1 MPTCLGETLATRR
14 RNKADTLTL
23 ARPVPASTGMAEDHR
38 QSLGK
43 LGENLACAALKERG
57 YAIIARRYRT
67 RLGEIDIV
75 ARDGD
80 TTVFVEVKLRTG
92 DGFGGGAVAVTAMKQ
107 RKVTLMAMDYLARHR
122 LDDRPCRFDVVAIDA
137 QATPPR
143 LEVYTNAFDATF

>member
-1 MPTCLGETLATRR
+1 
-14 RNKADTLTL
+14 
-23 ARPVPASTGMAEDHR
+23 MAEDQR

-43 LGENLACAALKERG
+43 LGENLACGVLAERG

-80 TTVFVEVKLRTG
+80 VMVFVEVKLRTVR
-92 DGFGGGAVAVTAMKQ
+92 DFGGGEVAVTAAKQ
-107 RKVTLMAMDYLARHR
+107 RKIALMAMDYLVRHR

-137 QATPPR
+137 TGDPPR
-143 LEVYTNAFDATF
+143 VEVYQNAFESMY